1 MKRDFASVCRVGSS
15 QFNNYSHALQRI
27 VARGFAHKLSGKTW
41 ETSRPRSKS
50 RFNRSKR
57 QNIFKLINVQI
68 YKHLR
73 NVEHLLHHS
82 LEMFF
87 FYTRNDNSNV
97 SKSLRSK
104 SFIDLGI
111 CDDKWRNGDKR
122 FPAQDN
128 VDFMQSAILKN
139 HRYHL
144 DLLTS
149 KD

>member
-73 NVEHLLHHS
+73 NIEHLLHHS

-104 SFIDLGI
+104 SFIESILESVMI
-111 CDDKWRNGDKR
+111 SEETKTK
-122 FPAQDN
+122 
-128 VDFMQSAILKN
+128 DFLLKITSISCKVQYWKIIDIILN
-139 HRYHL
+139 C
-144 DLLTS
+144 
-149 KD
+149 

>member
-73 NVEHLLHHS
+73 NIEHLLHHS

-104 SFIDLGI
+104 SFIKSILESVMI
-111 CDDKWRNGDKR
+111 SEKTETK
-122 FPAQDN
+122 
-128 VDFMQSAILKN
+128 DFLLKITSISCKVQYWKIIDIILN
-139 HRYHL
+139 C
-144 DLLTS
+144 
-149 KD
+149 